1 MMTECPIQQEFFDKK
16 ILVKQD
22 NGLIRMRDGGLVPR
36 SFEGD
41 PKTRA
46 QKIAKL
52 AKEKGWDNADKK
64 NTMFSSVEENEKAYD
79 EQPLHSDSLAAFMG
93 QMTAIMKSLE
103 VKNKDLEQKYEASE
117 ATRKDELA
125 VIQKSLEQLLS
136 GN

>member
-1 MMTECPIQQEFFDKK
+1 MSPDTGTTR

-22 NGLIRMRDGGLVPR
+22 NGMIRMRDGGLVPR

-41 PKTRA
+41 QETRA

-52 AKEKGWDNADKK
+52 AKEKGWDTTDKK

-79 EQPLHSDSLAAFMG
+79 EQPLNAESLSAFVG
-93 QMTAIMKSLE
+93 QMTSVVKSLE
-103 VKNKDLEQKYEASE
+103 SRNKALEDKYEANE